1 MDLEKKVFELLRNIH
16 GNGESKLHDYILT
29 INKQKK
35 KDSSMKFKITKK
47 INEN

>member
-35 KDSSMKFKITKK
+35 KRFIRE
-47 INEN
+47 IQNYQENQ